1 MSRLLI
7 TLVASLSFLLG
18 TLPAQA
24 ETTEGAPAPAF
35 TITTDNGELSLES
48 LKGRV
53 VYLDFWASWCT
64 PCRASFPWM
73 NAMQE
78 RYGDYGLTIIGVNL
92 DKDRDLVK
100 RFTDETPATFT
111 IGYDPEGEYAG
122 AYDVQVMPSS
132 YLIDKE
138 GNLVK
143 VHRGFRDKDRAALEQ
158 EIRQL
163 LQ

>member
-1 MSRLLI
+1 MSRLLS
-7 TLVASLSFLLG
+7 SLFLSAALLLG
-18 TLPAQA
+18 AASAQA
-24 ETTEGAPAPAF
+24 AHAPEFSVA
-35 TITTDNGELSLES
+35 TDKGELTLDS

-78 RYGDYGLTIIGVNL
+78 RYGDYGLTILGVNL

-111 IGYDPEGEYAG
+111 IGYDPEGTAAEKYG
-122 AYDVQVMPSS
+122 VEVMPSS

-143 VHRGFRDKDRAALEQ
+143 VHRGFREKDRAALEQ
-158 EIRQL
+158 EIREL